1 MKNILV
7 CVAWP
12 YANGPLHLGHM
23 AGCYLPPDIFA
34 RYHRLK
40 GNKVL
45 MVSGSDMHGTPIT
58 VTAQQEG
65 KTPEEV
71 AMHYHAINSKS
82 IEDMGIS
89 FDLFSHTHTKEH
101 FESARWILDT
111 LDKAGYIEPR
121 VSEEPYDPIA
131 KQFLPDRYVEG
142 TCPHCN
148 YESARGDQCDS
159 CGKTLD
165 SKELI
170 NPHSKLNPD
179 AEIEFRETEHLF
191 FKLSEFRDTLLE
203 WLSSGK
209 EHWRPSVINFTRNW
223 LKEGLIDRPITR
235 DLEWG
240 IDIQREGYE
249 KKRMYVWFEAV
260 MGYYSA
266 SLHWAKNQGKPD
278 LWKDWWENDE
288 AEHYYFMAK
297 DNIPFHTIIWPAML
311 SGCGL
316 HLPHD
321 VPANEYLLLDST
333 QFSKSRRHAIW
344 IPDYL
349 ERYDPEL
356 LRYYLASIMPEQKD
370 ANFTWEDYVTRIN
383 NELIGNYGN
392 LMHRVISFAHKNF
405 PEGLSSNEPTLPS
418 LNDKVKEVHKRVQE
432 ALEACKF
439 KRALQAIMELSQA
452 GNIELNEAAPWKQ
465 VKEDRDA
472 CEATL
477 VTFLNLCRSLSV
489 LMTPFLPKSS
499 QKAWEYLNQEGK
511 IDDAGWNSALEFKT
525 EFKLQQPLPLFSKLN
540 MEEILEKEMPPKE
553 ENELAN
559 VNPEIAFADFK
570 KLDIRI
576 VTVEKVES
584 HPNADKLWL
593 LDVNFGG
600 PTRRIVTGL
609 RGIYESE
616 DLLGKRIAVLVNLA
630 PAKFRGE
637 ESNGMLLAAE
647 GNDVVSLLQPDKE
660 IEDGSEVH

>member
-209 EHWRPSVINFTRNW
+209 EHWRPSVINFTRN
-223 LKEGLIDRPITR
+223 LHKEGLIDRPITR

-405 PEGLSSNEPTLPS
+405 PEGLSSNESTLPS

-439 KRALQAIMELSQA
+439 KRALQAIIELSQA

-540 MEEILEKEMPPKE
+540 MEEILEKEMPPEE

-559 VNPEIAFADFK
+559 VKPEITFDDFK

-576 VTVEKVES
+576 GTVEKVEA

>member
-1 MKNILV
+1 
-7 CVAWP
+7 VAWP

-71 AMHYHAINSKS
+71 AMHYHSINSKS

-121 VSEEPYDPIA
+121 VSEEPYDPVGE
-131 KQFLPDRYVEG
+131 QFLPDRYVEG
-142 TCPHCN
+142 TCPHCD
-148 YESARGDQCDS
+148 YESARGDQCDN

-165 SKELI
+165 SKELK
-170 NPHSKLNPD
+170 NPHPKLNPD
-179 AEIEFRETEHLF
+179 AKIEFKETEHLF
-191 FKLSEFRDTLLE
+191 FKLSAFRDSLLE
-203 WLSSGK
+203 WLSEGK

-223 LKEGLIDRPITR
+223 LEEGLIDRAITR

-240 IDIQREGYE
+240 IDIPRKGYE
-249 KKRMYVWFEAV
+249 TKRMYVWFEAV

-278 LWKDWWENDE
+278 LWKEWWENDS

-333 QFSKSRRHAIW
+333 QFSKSRKHAVW

-349 ERYDPEL
+349 DRYDSEL
-356 LRYYLASIMPEQKD
+356 LRFYLASIMPEQKD

-392 LMHRVISFAHKNF
+392 LMHRVISFAQKNY
-405 PEGLSSNEPTLPS
+405 PDGLSSKESTIPS
-418 LNDKVKEVHKRVQE
+418 LNDKISEIHSRVSE

-439 KRALQAIMELSQA
+439 KRALQAIMELSQR

-465 VKEDRDA
+465 LKADREA

-489 LMTPFLPKSS
+489 MMTPFLPKSS

-511 IDDAGWNSALEFKT
+511 IDDNGWDSALEYKT

-540 MEEILEKEMPPKE
+540 MQEILEKEMPPE
-553 ENELAN
+553 ETNELAN
-559 VNPEIAFADFK
+559 VKPEIMFDDFK

-576 VTVEKVES
+576 GTVEKVEA

-593 LDVNFGG
+593 LDVNLGG

-609 RGIYESE
+609 RGIYESD
-616 DLLGKRIAVLVNLA
+616 DLLGKKIAVLVNLA

-647 GNDVVSLLQPDKE
+647 DNDVVSLLQPDKE

>member
-82 IEDMGIS
+82 IEEMGIS

-170 NPHSKLNPD
+170 NPRSKLNPD

-191 FKLSEFRDTLLE
+191 FKLSEFRDTLLD

-223 LKEGLIDRPITR
+223 LQEGLIDRPITR

-266 SLHWAKNQGKPD
+266 SLHWAKNQGEPD

-511 IDDAGWNSALEFKT
+511 IDDAGWSSALEFKT

-540 MEEILEKEMPPKE
+540 MEEILEKEMPPEE

-559 VNPEIAFADFK
+559 VKPEITFDDFK

-576 VTVEKVES
+576 GTVEKVEA

>member
-1 MKNILV
+1 
-7 CVAWP
+7 VAWP

-71 AMHYHAINSKS
+71 AMHYHSINSKS
-82 IEDMGIS
+82 IEEMGIS

-121 VSEEPYDPIA
+121 VSEEPYDPVA
-131 KQFLPDRYVEG
+131 EQFLPDRYVEG
-142 TCPHCN
+142 TCPHCD
-148 YESARGDQCDS
+148 YESARGDQCDD

-165 SKELI
+165 SKELK
-170 NPHSKLNPD
+170 NPHPKLNPD
-179 AEIEFRETEHLF
+179 AKIEFRETEHLF
-191 FKLSEFRDTLLE
+191 FKLSAFRDSLLE
-203 WLSSGK
+203 WLSEDK

-223 LKEGLIDRPITR
+223 LEEGLIDRAITR

-240 IDIQREGYE
+240 IDIPRKGYE
-249 KKRMYVWFEAV
+249 TKRMYVWFEAV

-278 LWKDWWENDE
+278 LWKEWWENDS

-311 SGCGL
+311 LGCGL

-333 QFSKSRRHAIW
+333 QFSKSRKHAVW

-349 ERYDPEL
+349 DRYDSEL

-392 LMHRVISFAHKNF
+392 LMHRVISFAQKNY
-405 PEGLSSNEPTLPS
+405 PDGLSSKESTIPS
-418 LNDKVKEVHKRVQE
+418 LNDKISEIHSRVSV
-432 ALEACKF
+432 AIEACKF
-439 KRALQAIMELSQA
+439 KRALQAIMELSQT

-465 VKEDRDA
+465 LKADREA

-489 LMTPFLPKSS
+489 MMTPFLPKSS

-511 IDDAGWNSALEFKT
+511 IDDNGWDSALEYKT
-525 EFKLQQPLPLFSKLN
+525 EFKLQQPLPMFSKLN
-540 MEEILEKEMPPKE
+540 MQEILEKEMPPE
-553 ENELAN
+553 ETNELAN
-559 VNPEIAFADFK
+559 VKPEIMFDDFK

-576 VTVEKVES
+576 GTVEKVEA

-593 LDVNFGG
+593 LDINFGG

-609 RGIYESE
+609 RGIYESD
-616 DLLGKRIAVLVNLA
+616 DLLGKKIAVLVNLA

-647 GNDVVSLLQPDKE
+647 DNDVVSLLQPDKE

>member
-1 MKNILV
+1 MKHVLV

-65 KTPEEV
+65 KTPEQV
-71 AMHYHAINSKS
+71 AMEYHKLNSDS
-82 IEDMGIS
+82 IERMGIS
-89 FDLFSHTHTKEH
+89 FDLFSHTHTEEH
-101 FESARWILDT
+101 AEVALSILKK
-111 LDKAGYIEPR
+111 LDDNGYIEPR
-121 VSEEPYDPIA
+121 ISEEPYDPIA
-131 KQFLPDRYVEG
+131 NQFLPDRYVEG

-148 YESARGDQCDS
+148 YDSARGDQCDD

-170 NPHSKLNPD
+170 NPRSKLNPD
-179 AEIEFRETEHLF
+179 AKIEFRETEHLF
-191 FKLSEFRDTLLE
+191 FKLSEFRDVLLE
-203 WLSSGK
+203 WLSEGK

-223 LKEGLIDRPITR
+223 LKEGLIDRAVTR
-235 DLEWG
+235 DLDWG
-240 IDIQREGYE
+240 IEIPREGYE
-249 KKRMYVWFEAV
+249 NKRMYVWFEAV

-266 SLHWAKNQGKPD
+266 SVHWAKNQGKPD
-278 LWKDWWENDE
+278 EWKKWWENEDS
-288 AEHYYFMAK
+288 EHYYFMAK

-311 SGCGL
+311 SGCGYK
-316 HLPHD
+316 LPYD
-321 VPANEYLLLDST
+321 VPANEYLLLDSS

-349 ERYDPEL
+349 DRYDPEL
-356 LRYYLASIMPEQKD
+356 LRFYLASIMPEQKD

-383 NELIGNYGN
+383 TELIGNYGN
-392 LMHRVISFAHKNF
+392 LMYRVMSFANKNF
-405 PEGLSSNEPTLPS
+405 PEGLSSKNPVNNE
-418 LNDKVKEVHKRVQE
+418 LNEKTKIAFDKVSE

-439 KRALQAIMELSQA
+439 KKALQAIMELSQA
-452 GNIELNEAAPWKQ
+452 GNIALNDAAPWKQ
-465 VKEDRDA
+465 VKADREA
-472 CEATL
+472 CETTL
-477 VTFLNLCRSLSV
+477 VQFLNFSSSLSV
-489 LMTPFLPKSS
+489 LMTPFLPESS
-499 QKAWEYLNQEGK
+499 QKAWDFLGK
-511 IDDAGWNSALEFKT
+511 DSKIEDLGWNSVLDFQDSFELK
-525 EFKLQQPLPLFSKLN
+525 QPLPLFTKLN
-540 MEEILEKEMPPKE
+540 MEEILEKEMPPE
-553 ENELAN
+553 ETNELAN
-559 VNPEIAFADFK
+559 VKPEVTFDDFK

-576 VTVEKVES
+576 GTVEKVQE

-600 PTRRIVTGL
+600 PVKRIVTGL
-609 RGIYESE
+609 RGIYEHE
-616 DLLGKRIAVLVNLA
+616 DLLGKKIAVLVNLA

-637 ESNGMLLAAE
+637 QSNGMLLAAE
-647 GNDVVSLLQPDKE
+647 GEGVVSLLEPDKD

>member
-1 MKNILV
+1 
-7 CVAWP
+7 
-12 YANGPLHLGHM
+12 
-23 AGCYLPPDIFA
+23 
-34 RYHRLK
+34 
-40 GNKVL
+40 

-89 FDLFSHTHTKEH
+89 FDLFSHTHTDEH
-101 FESARWILDT
+101 FEAARWILDT

-142 TCPHCN
+142 TCPHCD
-148 YESARGDQCDS
+148 YESARGDQCDN

-165 SKELI
+165 SKELK

-179 AEIEFRETEHLF
+179 AKIEFKETEHLF
-191 FKLSEFRDTLLE
+191 FKLSEFRDPLLE
-203 WLSSGK
+203 WLSTGK
-209 EHWRPSVINFTRNW
+209 DHWRSAVINFTRNW
-223 LKEGLIDRPITR
+223 LEEGLIDRAITR

-266 SLHWAKNQGKPD
+266 SLHWAKNQGKPE
-278 LWKDWWENDE
+278 LWKDWWENDD

-333 QFSKSRRHAIW
+333 QFSKSRRHAVW
-344 IPDYL
+344 MPDYL
-349 ERYDPEL
+349 ERYDPEV

-370 ANFTWEDYVTRIN
+370 ANFTWEDYVTKIN
-383 NELIGNYGN
+383 TELIGNYGN
-392 LMHRVISFAHKNF
+392 LMHRVISFAQKNF
-405 PEGLSSNEPTLPS
+405 PDGLSSSKSTIPALS
-418 LNDKVKEVHKRVQE
+418 DKISEIHQRVAE

-452 GNIELNEAAPWKQ
+452 GNIELNDAAPWKQ
-465 VKEDRDA
+465 VKDDRDA
-472 CEATL
+472 CEASL

-489 LMTPFLPKSS
+489 MMTPFLPKSS
-499 QKAWEYLNQEGK
+499 QKAWEYLNQEGN
-511 IDDAGWNSALEFKT
+511 IEDNGWNSALDFKT

-540 MEEILEKEMPPKE
+540 MEEILEKEMPPE
-553 ENELAN
+553 ETNELAN
-559 VNPEIAFADFK
+559 VKPEITFDDFK

-576 VTVEKVES
+576 GTVEKVEA

-609 RGIYESE
+609 REIYESE
-616 DLLGKRIAVLVNLA
+616 ELLGKKIAVLVNLA

>member
-405 PEGLSSNEPTLPS
+405 PEGLSSNESTLPS

-540 MEEILEKEMPPKE
+540 MEEILEKEMPPEE

-559 VNPEIAFADFK
+559 VKPEITFDDFK

-576 VTVEKVES
+576 GTVEKVEA

>member
-82 IEDMGIS
+82 IEEMGIS

-405 PEGLSSNEPTLPS
+405 PEGLSSNESTLPS

-525 EFKLQQPLPLFSKLN
+525 EFKLQQPLPLFSKLS
-540 MEEILEKEMPPKE
+540 MEEILEKEMPPEE

-559 VNPEIAFADFK
+559 VKPEITFDDFK

-576 VTVEKVES
+576 GTVEKVEA

-616 DLLGKRIAVLVNLA
+616 DLLGKKIAVLVNLA

>member
-1 MKNILV
+1 M

-71 AMHYHAINSKS
+71 AMHYHSINSKS
-82 IEDMGIS
+82 IEEMGIS
-89 FDLFSHTHTKEH
+89 FDLFSHTHTEEH

-121 VSEEPYDPIA
+121 VSEEPYDPVA
-131 KQFLPDRYVEG
+131 ERFLPDRYVEG
-142 TCPHCN
+142 TCPHCD
-148 YESARGDQCDS
+148 YESARGDQCDN

-165 SKELI
+165 SRELK
-170 NPHSKLNPD
+170 NPHPKLNPD

-191 FKLSEFRDTLLE
+191 FKLSAFRDSLLE
-203 WLSSGK
+203 WLSEGK

-223 LKEGLIDRPITR
+223 LEEGLIDRAITR

-240 IDIQREGYE
+240 IDIPRKGYE

-278 LWKDWWENDE
+278 LWKEWWENDS

-333 QFSKSRRHAIW
+333 QFSKSRKHAVW

-349 ERYDPEL
+349 DRYDPEL

-392 LMHRVISFAHKNF
+392 LVHRVISFAQKNY
-405 PEGLSSNEPTLPS
+405 PEGLSSKESTIPS
-418 LNDKVKEVHKRVQE
+418 LSDKISEIHIRVSE

-465 VKEDRDA
+465 LKADREA

-489 LMTPFLPKSS
+489 MMTPFLPKSS

-511 IDDAGWNSALEFKT
+511 IDDNGWDSALEYKT

-540 MEEILEKEMPPKE
+540 MQEILEKEMPPE
-553 ENELAN
+553 ETNELAN
-559 VNPEIAFADFK
+559 VKPEITFDDFK

-576 VTVEKVES
+576 GTVEKVEA

-609 RGIYESE
+609 RGIYESD
-616 DLLGKRIAVLVNLA
+616 DLLGKKIAVLVNLA

-647 GNDVVSLLQPDKE
+647 DNDVVSLLQPDKE

>member
-1 MKNILV
+1 
-7 CVAWP
+7 
-12 YANGPLHLGHM
+12 M

-89 FDLFSHTHTKEH
+89 FDLFSHTHTEEH

-148 YESARGDQCDS
+148 YESARGDQCDD

-165 SKELI
+165 SKELK
-170 NPHSKLNPD
+170 NPRSKLNPD
-179 AEIEFRETEHLF
+179 AKIEFRETEHLF
-191 FKLSEFRDTLLE
+191 FKLSAFRDSLLE
-203 WLSSGK
+203 WLSEGK

-223 LKEGLIDRPITR
+223 LEEGLIDRAITR

-240 IDIQREGYE
+240 IDIPRKGYE

-278 LWKDWWENDE
+278 LWKEWWENDS

-333 QFSKSRRHAIW
+333 QFSKSRKHAVW
-344 IPDYL
+344 MPDYL
-349 ERYDPEL
+349 DRYDSEL
-356 LRYYLASIMPEQKD
+356 LRYYLASTMPEQKD

-392 LMHRVISFAHKNF
+392 LMHRVISFAQKNY
-405 PEGLSSNEPTLPS
+405 PDGLSSNESTIPS
-418 LNDKVKEVHKRVQE
+418 LNDKISEIHSRVSE

-439 KRALQAIMELSQA
+439 KRALQAIMELSQT

-465 VKEDRDA
+465 LKADREA

-489 LMTPFLPKSS
+489 MMTPFLPKSS

-511 IDDAGWNSALEFKT
+511 IDDNGWDSALEYKT

-540 MEEILEKEMPPKE
+540 MQEILEKEMPPE
-553 ENELAN
+553 ETNELAN
-559 VNPEIAFADFK
+559 VKPEITFDDFK

-576 VTVEKVES
+576 GTVEKVEA

-593 LDVNFGG
+593 LDVNLGG

-609 RGIYESE
+609 RGIYESD
-616 DLLGKRIAVLVNLA
+616 DLLGKKIAVLVNLA

-647 GNDVVSLLQPDKE
+647 DNDVVSLLQPDKE

>member
-1 MKNILV
+1 
-7 CVAWP
+7 
-12 YANGPLHLGHM
+12 
-23 AGCYLPPDIFA
+23 
-34 RYHRLK
+34 
-40 GNKVL
+40 

-89 FDLFSHTHTKEH
+89 FDLFSHTHTEEH
-101 FESARWILDT
+101 FEAARWILET

-121 VSEEPYDPIA
+121 VSEEPYDPVA

-142 TCPHCN
+142 TCPHCD
-148 YESARGDQCDS
+148 YESARGDQCDN

-165 SKELI
+165 SKELK
-170 NPHSKLNPD
+170 NPRSKLNPD
-179 AEIEFRETEHLF
+179 AKIEFRETEHLF
-191 FKLSEFRDTLLE
+191 FKLSEFRDPLLE

-209 EHWRPSVINFTRNW
+209 DHWRSSVINFTRNW
-223 LKEGLIDRPITR
+223 LQEGLIDRPITR

-266 SLHWAKNQGKPD
+266 SLHWAKNEGKPD
-278 LWKDWWENDE
+278 LWKDWWENDS

-333 QFSKSRRHAIW
+333 QFSKSRRHAVW
-344 IPDYL
+344 MPDYL

-383 NELIGNYGN
+383 NELIGNFGN

-405 PEGLSSNEPTLPS
+405 PDGLSSSESTIPA
-418 LNDKVKEVHKRVQE
+418 LNDKISEVHQRVAE

-452 GNIELNEAAPWKQ
+452 GNIELNDAAPWKQ
-465 VKEDRDA
+465 VKDDRDA
-472 CEATL
+472 CEASL

-489 LMTPFLPKSS
+489 MMTPFLPKSS

-511 IDDAGWNSALEFKT
+511 IDSHGWDSALEFKT

-540 MEEILEKEMPPKE
+540 MEEILEKEMPPEE

-559 VNPEIAFADFK
+559 VKPEITFDDFK

-576 VTVEKVES
+576 VTVEKVEE

-609 RGIYESE
+609 RGIYESD
-616 DLLGKRIAVLVNLA
+616 DLLGKKIAVLVNLA

-637 ESNGMLLAAE
+637 DSNGMLLAAE
-647 GNDVVSLLQPDKE
+647 GNDIVSLLQPDKE

>member
-209 EHWRPSVINFTRNW
+209 EHWRPSVINFTRN
-223 LKEGLIDRPITR
+223 LHKEGLIDRPITR

-405 PEGLSSNEPTLPS
+405 PEGLSSNESTLPS

-511 IDDAGWNSALEFKT
+511 IDDGGWNSALEFKT

-540 MEEILEKEMPPKE
+540 MEEILEKEMPPEE

-559 VNPEIAFADFK
+559 VKPEITFDDFK

-576 VTVEKVES
+576 GTVEKVEA

>member
-511 IDDAGWNSALEFKT
+511 IDDGGWNSALEFKT

-540 MEEILEKEMPPKE
+540 MEEILEKEMPPEE

-559 VNPEIAFADFK
+559 VKPEITFDDFK

-576 VTVEKVES
+576 GTVEKVEA

>member
-1 MKNILV
+1 
-7 CVAWP
+7 
-12 YANGPLHLGHM
+12 
-23 AGCYLPPDIFA
+23 
-34 RYHRLK
+34 
-40 GNKVL
+40 

-71 AMHYHAINSKS
+71 AMHYHSINSKS

-121 VSEEPYDPIA
+121 VSEEPYDPVA

-142 TCPHCN
+142 TCPHCD
-148 YESARGDQCDS
+148 YESARGDQCDN

-165 SKELI
+165 SKELK
-170 NPHSKLNPD
+170 NPHPKLNPD
-179 AEIEFRETEHLF
+179 AKIEFRETEHLF
-191 FKLSEFRDTLLE
+191 FKLSAFRDLLLE
-203 WLSSGK
+203 WLSEGK

-223 LKEGLIDRPITR
+223 LEEGLIDRAITR

-240 IDIQREGYE
+240 IDIPRKGYE
-249 KKRMYVWFEAV
+249 TKRMYVWFEAV

-278 LWKDWWENDE
+278 LWKEWWENDS

-333 QFSKSRRHAIW
+333 QFSKSRKHAVW

-349 ERYDPEL
+349 DRYDSEL
-356 LRYYLASIMPEQKD
+356 LRFYLASIMPEQKD

-392 LMHRVISFAHKNF
+392 LMHRVISFAQKNY
-405 PEGLSSNEPTLPS
+405 PDGLSSKESTIPS
-418 LNDKVKEVHKRVQE
+418 LNDKISEIHSRVSE

-439 KRALQAIMELSQA
+439 KRALQAIMELSQR

-465 VKEDRDA
+465 LKADREA

-489 LMTPFLPKSS
+489 MMTPFLPKSS

-511 IDDAGWNSALEFKT
+511 IDDNGWDSALEYKT

-540 MEEILEKEMPPKE
+540 MQEILEKEMPPE
-553 ENELAN
+553 ETNELAN
-559 VNPEIAFADFK
+559 VKPEITFDDFK

-576 VTVEKVES
+576 GTVEKVEA

-593 LDVNFGG
+593 LDVNLGG

-609 RGIYESE
+609 RGIYESD
-616 DLLGKRIAVLVNLA
+616 DLLGKKIAVLVNLA

-647 GNDVVSLLQPDKE
+647 DNDVVSLLQPDKE

>member
-82 IEDMGIS
+82 IEEMGIS

-349 ERYDPEL
+349 GRYDPEL

-405 PEGLSSNEPTLPS
+405 PEGLSSNESTLPS

-540 MEEILEKEMPPKE
+540 MEEILEKEMPPEE

-559 VNPEIAFADFK
+559 VKPEITFDDFK

-576 VTVEKVES
+576 GTVEKVEA

>member
-1 MKNILV
+1 
-7 CVAWP
+7 
-12 YANGPLHLGHM
+12 
-23 AGCYLPPDIFA
+23 
-34 RYHRLK
+34 
-40 GNKVL
+40 

-71 AMHYHAINSKS
+71 AMHYHSINSKS
-82 IEDMGIS
+82 IEEMGIS
-89 FDLFSHTHTKEH
+89 FDLFSHTHTEEH

-121 VSEEPYDPIA
+121 VSEEPYDPVA
-131 KQFLPDRYVEG
+131 EQFLPDRYVEG
-142 TCPHCN
+142 TCPHCD
-148 YESARGDQCDS
+148 YESARGDQCDN

-165 SKELI
+165 SRELK
-170 NPHSKLNPD
+170 NPHPKLNPD

-191 FKLSEFRDTLLE
+191 FKLSAFRDSLLE
-203 WLSSGK
+203 WLSEGK

-223 LKEGLIDRPITR
+223 LEEGLIDRAITR

-240 IDIQREGYE
+240 IDIPRKGYE

-278 LWKDWWENDE
+278 LWKEWWENDS

-333 QFSKSRRHAIW
+333 QFSKSRKHAVW

-349 ERYDPEL
+349 DRYAPAL

-370 ANFTWEDYVTRIN
+370 ANFTWEDYVTRID

-392 LMHRVISFAHKNF
+392 LVHRVISFAQKNY
-405 PEGLSSNEPTLPS
+405 PEGLSSKESTIPS
-418 LNDKVKEVHKRVQE
+418 LNDKISEIHSRVSE

-439 KRALQAIMELSQA
+439 KRALQTIMELSQA

-465 VKEDRDA
+465 LKADREA

-489 LMTPFLPKSS
+489 MMTPFLPKSS

-511 IDDAGWNSALEFKT
+511 IDDNGWDSALEYKT

-540 MEEILEKEMPPKE
+540 MQEILEKEMPPE
-553 ENELAN
+553 ETNELAN
-559 VNPEIAFADFK
+559 VKPEITFDDFK

-576 VTVEKVES
+576 GTVEKVEA
-584 HPNADKLWL
+584 HPNADMLWL

-609 RGIYESE
+609 RGIYESD
-616 DLLGKRIAVLVNLA
+616 DLLGKKIAVLVNLA

-647 GNDVVSLLQPDKE
+647 DNDVVSLLQPDKE

>member
-1 MKNILV
+1 
-7 CVAWP
+7 
-12 YANGPLHLGHM
+12 
-23 AGCYLPPDIFA
+23 
-34 RYHRLK
+34 
-40 GNKVL
+40 

-71 AMHYHAINSKS
+71 AMHYHSINSKS
-82 IEDMGIS
+82 IEEMGIS

-121 VSEEPYDPIA
+121 VSEEPYDPVA
-131 KQFLPDRYVEG
+131 EQFLPDRYVEG
-142 TCPHCN
+142 TCPHCD
-148 YESARGDQCDS
+148 YESARGDQCDD

-165 SKELI
+165 SKELK
-170 NPHSKLNPD
+170 NPHPKLNPD
-179 AEIEFRETEHLF
+179 AKIEFRETEHLF
-191 FKLSEFRDTLLE
+191 FKLSAFRDSLLE
-203 WLSSGK
+203 WLSEDK

-223 LKEGLIDRPITR
+223 LEEGLIDRAITR

-240 IDIQREGYE
+240 IDIPRKGYE
-249 KKRMYVWFEAV
+249 TKRMYVWFEAV

-278 LWKDWWENDE
+278 LWKEWWENDS

-311 SGCGL
+311 LGCGL

-333 QFSKSRRHAIW
+333 QFSKSRKHAVW

-349 ERYDPEL
+349 DRYDSEL

-392 LMHRVISFAHKNF
+392 LMHRVISFAQKNY
-405 PEGLSSNEPTLPS
+405 PDGLSSKESTIPS
-418 LNDKVKEVHKRVQE
+418 LNDKISEIHSRVSV
-432 ALEACKF
+432 AIEACKF
-439 KRALQAIMELSQA
+439 KRALQAIMELSQT

-465 VKEDRDA
+465 LKADREA

-489 LMTPFLPKSS
+489 MMTPFLPKSS

-511 IDDAGWNSALEFKT
+511 IDDNGWDSALEYKT
-525 EFKLQQPLPLFSKLN
+525 EFKLQQPLPMFSKLN
-540 MEEILEKEMPPKE
+540 MQEILEKEMPPE
-553 ENELAN
+553 ETNELAN
-559 VNPEIAFADFK
+559 VKPEIIFDDFK

-576 VTVEKVES
+576 GTVEKVEA

-593 LDVNFGG
+593 LDINFGG

-609 RGIYESE
+609 RGIYESD
-616 DLLGKRIAVLVNLA
+616 DLLGKKIAVLVNLA

-647 GNDVVSLLQPDKE
+647 DNDVVSLLQPDKE

>member
-1 MKNILV
+1 MKHILV

-71 AMHYHAINSKS
+71 AMHYHSINSKS

-101 FESARWILDT
+101 FESALSILET
-111 LDKAGYIEPR
+111 LDKEGYIEPR
-121 VSEEPYDPIA
+121 VSEEPYDPVA

-142 TCPHCN
+142 TCPHCD
-148 YESARGDQCDS
+148 YESARGDQCDD

-170 NPHSKLNPD
+170 NPRSKLNSD
-179 AEIEFRETEHLF
+179 ANIEFRETEHLF
-191 FKLSEFRDTLLE
+191 FKLSEFRDKLLD
-203 WLSSGK
+203 WLSEGK
-209 EHWRPSVINFTRNW
+209 DHWRPSVLNFTRNW
-223 LKEGLIDRPITR
+223 LKEGLIDRPVTR

-240 IDIQREGYE
+240 IEIPRKGYE

-266 SLHWAKNQGKPD
+266 SLHWAKNQGKPEI
-278 LWKDWWENDE
+278 WKDWWENDD

-311 SGCGL
+311 SGCGY
-316 HLPHD
+316 HLPHN

-333 QFSKSRRHAIW
+333 QFSKSRKHAVW

-349 ERYDPEL
+349 EKYDPEL
-356 LRYYLASIMPEQKD
+356 LRYYLAAIMPEQKD

-392 LMHRVISFAHKNF
+392 LIHRVISFAHKNF
-405 PEGLSSNEPTLPS
+405 PDGLSSKKSVIPSINE
-418 LNDKVKEVHKRVQE
+418 KIIEVHKRASE
-432 ALEACKF
+432 AFEACKF
-439 KRALQAIMELSQA
+439 KKALQAIMELSQA
-452 GNIELNEAAPWKQ
+452 GNIELNETAPWKQ
-465 VKEDRDA
+465 VKADRDA

-499 QKAWEYLNQEGK
+499 QKAWDYLNQEGK
-511 IDDAGWNSALEFKT
+511 IEDYGWDAALEYKT
-525 EFKLQQPLPLFSKLN
+525 DFNLKQPLPLFSKLN
-540 MEEILEKEMPPKE
+540 MQEILEKEMPPE
-553 ENELAN
+553 ETNELAN
-559 VNPEIAFADFK
+559 VKPEITFDDFK
-570 KLDIRI
+570 KLDIR
-576 VTVEKVES
+576 VGTVEKVEA

-609 RGIYESE
+609 REIY
-616 DLLGKRIAVLVNLA
+616 
-630 PAKFRGE
+630 
-637 ESNGMLLAAE
+637 
-647 GNDVVSLLQPDKE
+647 
-660 IEDGSEVH
+660 

>member
-1 MKNILV
+1 
-7 CVAWP
+7 
-12 YANGPLHLGHM
+12 
-23 AGCYLPPDIFA
+23 
-34 RYHRLK
+34 
-40 GNKVL
+40 

-71 AMHYHAINSKS
+71 AMHYHSINSKS
-82 IEDMGIS
+82 IEEMGIS
-89 FDLFSHTHTKEH
+89 FDLFSHTHTEEH

-121 VSEEPYDPIA
+121 VSEEPYDPVA
-131 KQFLPDRYVEG
+131 EQFLPDRYVEG
-142 TCPHCN
+142 TCPHCD
-148 YESARGDQCDS
+148 YESARGDQCDN

-165 SKELI
+165 SKELK
-170 NPHSKLNPD
+170 NPHPKLNPD
-179 AEIEFRETEHLF
+179 AKIEFRETEHLF
-191 FKLSEFRDTLLE
+191 FKLSAFRDSLLE
-203 WLSSGK
+203 WLSEGK

-223 LKEGLIDRPITR
+223 LEEGLIDRAITR

-240 IDIQREGYE
+240 IDIPRKGYE
-249 KKRMYVWFEAV
+249 TKRMYVWFEAV

-278 LWKDWWENDE
+278 LWKEWWENDS

-316 HLPHD
+316 HLPYD

-333 QFSKSRRHAIW
+333 QFSKSRKHAVW

-349 ERYDPEL
+349 DRYDSEL

-392 LMHRVISFAHKNF
+392 LMHRVISFAQKNY
-405 PEGLSSNEPTLPS
+405 PDGLSSKESTIPS
-418 LNDKVKEVHKRVQE
+418 LNDKISEIHSRVSE

-439 KRALQAIMELSQA
+439 KRALQAIMELSQT

-465 VKEDRDA
+465 LKADREA

-489 LMTPFLPKSS
+489 MMTPFLPKSS

-511 IDDAGWNSALEFKT
+511 IDDNGWDSALEYKT

-540 MEEILEKEMPPKE
+540 MQEILEKEMPPE
-553 ENELAN
+553 ETNELAN
-559 VNPEIAFADFK
+559 VKPEITFDDFK

-576 VTVEKVES
+576 GTVEKVEA

-609 RGIYESE
+609 RGIYESD
-616 DLLGKRIAVLVNLA
+616 DLLGKKISVLVNLA
-630 PAKFRGE
+630 PAKIRGE

-647 GNDVVSLLQPDKE
+647 DNDVVSLLQPDKE

>member
-1 MKNILV
+1 
-7 CVAWP
+7 
-12 YANGPLHLGHM
+12 
-23 AGCYLPPDIFA
+23 
-34 RYHRLK
+34 
-40 GNKVL
+40 

-89 FDLFSHTHTKEH
+89 FDLFSHTHTDEH

-148 YESARGDQCDS
+148 YESARGDQCDD

-165 SKELI
+165 SKELK
-170 NPHSKLNPD
+170 NPRSKLNPD
-179 AEIEFRETEHLF
+179 AKIEFRETEHLF
-191 FKLSEFRDTLLE
+191 FKLSAFRDSLLE
-203 WLSSGK
+203 WLSEGK

-223 LKEGLIDRPITR
+223 LEEGLIDRAITR

-240 IDIQREGYE
+240 IDIPRKGYE

-278 LWKDWWENDE
+278 LWKEWWENDS

-333 QFSKSRRHAIW
+333 QFSKSRKHAVW
-344 IPDYL
+344 MPDYL
-349 ERYDPEL
+349 DRYDSEL
-356 LRYYLASIMPEQKD
+356 LRYYLASTMPEQKD

-392 LMHRVISFAHKNF
+392 LMHRVISFAQKNY
-405 PEGLSSNEPTLPS
+405 PDGLSSNESTIPS
-418 LNDKVKEVHKRVQE
+418 LNDKISEIHSRVSE

-439 KRALQAIMELSQA
+439 KRALQAIMELSQT

-465 VKEDRDA
+465 LKADREA

-489 LMTPFLPKSS
+489 MMTPFLPKSS

-511 IDDAGWNSALEFKT
+511 IDDNGWDSALEYKT
-525 EFKLQQPLPLFSKLN
+525 EFKLRQPLPLFSKLN
-540 MEEILEKEMPPKE
+540 MQEILEKEMPPE
-553 ENELAN
+553 ETNELAN
-559 VNPEIAFADFK
+559 VKPEITFDDFK

-576 VTVEKVES
+576 GTVEKVEA

-609 RGIYESE
+609 REIYESE
-616 DLLGKRIAVLVNLA
+616 ELLGKKIAVLVNLA

>member
-499 QKAWEYLNQEGK
+499 QKAWDYLNQEGK

-540 MEEILEKEMPPKE
+540 MEEILEKEMPPEE

-559 VNPEIAFADFK
+559 VKPEITFDDFK

-576 VTVEKVES
+576 GTVEKVEA

-647 GNDVVSLLQPDKE
+647 GNNVVSLLQPDKE

>member
-82 IEDMGIS
+82 IEEMGVS

-121 VSEEPYDPIA
+121 VSEEPYDPVA

-142 TCPHCN
+142 NCPHCE
-148 YESARGDQCDS
+148 YESARGDQCDN

-165 SKELI
+165 SKELK
-170 NPHSKLNPD
+170 NPRSKLNPD

-223 LKEGLIDRPITR
+223 LQEGLIDRPITR

-266 SLHWAKNQGKPD
+266 SLHWAKNQGEPD

-333 QFSKSRRHAIW
+333 QFSKSRRHAVW

-349 ERYDPEL
+349 DRYDPEL

-405 PEGLSSNEPTLPS
+405 PEGLSSNESTLPS
-418 LNDKVKEVHKRVQE
+418 LNDKVKEVHERVQE

-452 GNIELNEAAPWKQ
+452 GNIELNEVAPWKQ

-511 IDDAGWNSALEFKT
+511 IDENGWNSALEFKT

-540 MEEILEKEMPPKE
+540 MEEILEKEMPPEE

-559 VNPEIAFADFK
+559 VKPEITFDDFK

-576 VTVEKVES
+576 GTVEKVEA

>member
-82 IEDMGIS
+82 IEEMGIS
-89 FDLFSHTHTKEH
+89 FDLFSHTHTEEH

-121 VSEEPYDPIA
+121 VSEEPYDPVA

-142 TCPHCN
+142 ICPHCE
-148 YESARGDQCDS
+148 YESARGDQCDN

-165 SKELI
+165 SKELK
-170 NPHSKLNPD
+170 NPRSKLNPD

-223 LKEGLIDRPITR
+223 LQEGLIDRPITR

-266 SLHWAKNQGKPD
+266 SLHWAKNQGEPD

-333 QFSKSRRHAIW
+333 QFSKSRRHAVW

-349 ERYDPEL
+349 DRYDPEL

-405 PEGLSSNEPTLPS
+405 PEGLSSNESTLPS

-540 MEEILEKEMPPKE
+540 MEEILEKEMPPEE

-559 VNPEIAFADFK
+559 VKPEITFDDFK

-576 VTVEKVES
+576 GTVEKVEA

-616 DLLGKRIAVLVNLA
+616 DLVGKKIAVLVNLA

>member
-525 EFKLQQPLPLFSKLN
+525 EFKLQQPLPLFSKLS
-540 MEEILEKEMPPKE
+540 MEEILEKEMPPEE

-559 VNPEIAFADFK
+559 VKPEITFDDFK

-576 VTVEKVES
+576 GTVEKVEA

>member
-1 MKNILV
+1 
-7 CVAWP
+7 VAWP

-65 KTPEEV
+65 KTPEQV
-71 AMHYHAINSKS
+71 AMEYHKINSNS
-82 IEDMGIS
+82 IEKMGIS

-101 FESARWILDT
+101 TEIALSILKK
-111 LDKAGYIEPR
+111 LDDNGYIDPR
-121 VSEEPYDPIA
+121 ISEEPYDPIA

-142 TCPHCN
+142 TCPHCKC
-148 YESARGDQCDS
+148 ESARGDQCDD

-170 NPHSKLNPD
+170 NPRSKLNPD
-179 AEIEFRETEHLF
+179 AEIEFKETEHLF
-191 FKLSEFRDTLLE
+191 FKLSEFRDTLLD
-203 WLSSGK
+203 WLSEGK

-223 LKEGLIDRPITR
+223 LKEGLIDRAVTR

-240 IDIQREGYE
+240 IEIPREGYE
-249 KKRMYVWFEAV
+249 SKRMYVWFEAV

-266 SLHWAKNQGKPD
+266 SVHWAKNQGKPD
-278 LWKDWWENDE
+278 EWKKWWESE
-288 AEHYYFMAK
+288 ESEHYYFMAK

-311 SGCGL
+311 SGCGYK
-316 HLPHD
+316 LPHD
-321 VPANEYLLLDST
+321 VPANEYLLLDSS

-349 ERYDPEL
+349 DRYDPEL
-356 LRYYLASIMPEQKD
+356 LRFYLAAIMPEQKD

-383 NELIGNYGN
+383 TELIGNYGN
-392 LMHRVISFAHKNF
+392 LLYRVMSFAHKNY
-405 PEGLSSNEPTLPS
+405 PEGLHSEKNTVPS
-418 LNDKVKEVHKRVQE
+418 LNEKIIETQKRVSE

-439 KRALQAIMELSQA
+439 KKALQAVMELSQA
-452 GNIELNEAAPWKQ
+452 GNIALNEAAPWKQ
-465 VKEDRDA
+465 LKADRDA

-489 LMTPFLPKSS
+489 MMAPFLPKSS
-499 QKAWEYLNQEGK
+499 QKAWDYMGQKDK
-511 IDDAGWNSALEFKT
+511 IENLGWNSALEVKAD
-525 EFKLQQPLPLFSKLN
+525 FKLEQPLPLFTKLN
-540 MEEILEKEMPPKE
+540 MDEILEKEMPPE
-553 ENELAN
+553 ETNELAN
-559 VNPEIAFADFK
+559 VKPEITFDDFK

-576 VTVEKVES
+576 GTVDNVEP

-600 PTRRIVTGL
+600 PIKRIVTGL
-609 RGIYESE
+609 RGIYESD
-616 DLLGKRIAVLVNLA
+616 DLLGKKIAVLVNLA

-637 ESNGMLLAAE
+637 DSNGMLLAAE
-647 GNDVVSLLQPDKE
+647 GEGIVSLLQPDKE
-660 IEDGSEVH
+660 IKDGSEVH